1 MLLAHSIRHEESLRF
16 ALDVSYHRPPVWRPN
31 KMDTTQFESL
41 DQMADATA
49 TGLSQAA
56 ANTAFQLFKD
66 KRFKKLAGFN
76 RLSQTEQDRIFNELV
91 VANLVLIMLV
101 FDAPDLRVAGEQ
113 RAYLAGVNKKIPLA
127 YVQNLKDLGI
137 EAKYLLDWEKLI
149 DMRYEE
155 YAKDRHDV
163 RAAAMEL
170 ESKERSLNM
179 DTLSK
184 IQVLV
189 PVQAVAIGC
198 HHHVC
203 RGETKGK
210 DDLFKLILESLTRF
224 YCEVRLR
231 IEGVKITPLDRAHL
245 AVKRSLDRIRKK
257 NKD

>member
-1 MLLAHSIRHEESLRF
+1 
-16 ALDVSYHRPPVWRPN
+16 
-31 KMDTTQFESL
+31 MDNTQFGSL

-49 TGLSQAA
+49 GALSQAA
-56 ANTAFQLFKD
+56 ASAAFHLFRD
-66 KRFKKLAGFN
+66 KRFRKLAGFD

-91 VANLVLIMLV
+91 VANLVLNMLV
-101 FDAPDLRVAGEQ
+101 FEAPDLRVADGQ
-113 RAYLAGVNKKIPLA
+113 RSYLAGVNKKIPLA
-127 YVQNLKDLGI
+127 YVQNLRDLGI
-137 EAKYLLDWEKLI
+137 EAKYLQDWEKLI
-149 DMRYEE
+149 GMRYEE
-155 YAKDRHDV
+155 YARDRHDV

-184 IQVLV
+184 IQMLV

-210 DDLFKLILESLTRF
+210 DDLFKLILESLSRF
-224 YCEVRLR
+224 YFEFRLK
-231 IEGVKITPLDRAHL
+231 IEGVKITPFDRAHL

-257 NKD
+257 KKD

>member
-1 MLLAHSIRHEESLRF
+1 
-16 ALDVSYHRPPVWRPN
+16 
-31 KMDTTQFESL
+31 MDTTQFESL
-41 DQMADATA
+41 DQMAETTA
-49 TGLSQAA
+49 AGLSQAA
-56 ANTAFQLFKD
+56 ASAAFQLFKD

-137 EAKYLLDWEKLI
+137 EAKYLQDWEKLI

-170 ESKERSLNM
+170 ESKERSLNT
-179 DTLSK
+179 DALSK

-198 HHHVC
+198 HHHIC

-224 YCEVRLR
+224 YFEFRLR

-245 AVKRSLDRIRKK
+245 AVKRSLDRLRTKK
-257 NKD
+257 ND